1 MVKPFGRWNKK
12 SSGVIGNMKLGLNDT
27 EESFE
32 YAIKINR
39 YIEFIYKRKRYWI
52 DMLEVDSV
60 TKRAIWLKDK
70 VLSTYNDADD
80 FLSNAQI
87 DGVPIVDVIAESK
100 VISY

>member
-1 MVKPFGRWNKK
+1 
-12 SSGVIGNMKLGLNDT
+12 MKLGFNDT

-39 YIEFIYKRKRYWI
+39 CIEFIYKRKRYWI

>member
-1 MVKPFGRWNKK
+1 MD
-12 SSGVIGNMKLGLNDT
+12 GNSMKLGFNDI

-39 YIEFIYKRKRYWI
+39 CIEFIYKRKRYWI

>member
-39 YIEFIYKRKRYWI
+39 CIEFIYKRKRYWI

>member
-1 MVKPFGRWNKK
+1 
-12 SSGVIGNMKLGLNDT
+12 MKLGFNDI

-39 YIEFIYKRKRYWI
+39 CIEFIYKRKRYWI

-60 TKRAIWLKDK
+60 TKRAIWLKDE

-100 VISY
+100 VISYQVGIQMMILGILK

>member
-39 YIEFIYKRKRYWI
+39 CIEFIYKRKRYWI

-70 VLSTYNDADD
+70 VLSTYSDADD

>member
-1 MVKPFGRWNKK
+1 
-12 SSGVIGNMKLGLNDT
+12 MKLGLNDT

-39 YIEFIYKRKRYWI
+39 CIEFIYKRKRYWI